1 MKHFTS
7 LSGAPSKAFVRSL
20 HHGPP
25 PGERCRHCGYPHASR
40 CESCFICGYPDLIGT
55 FLEVLSKEDEGPAKA
70 AGALAVM
77 VVACGLVVML
87 AVVAL

>member
-1 MKHFTS
+1 MN
-7 LSGAPSKAFVRSL
+7 LSGAPSRALLRSL

-25 PGERCRHCGYPHASR
+25 PGERCRHCRYPHASKVS
-40 CESCFICGYPDLIGT
+40 SCYVCGYPDLIGT

-70 AGALAVM
+70 AGTLAVA

-87 AVVAL
+87 AAVI